1 VIVAVK
7 KKPAAKK
14 AAVKKSAA
22 KKSVAKKSPAKK
34 VVKKSVAKK
43 SATKKVAKKSVAKK
57 VAKKSVAKKSAVKKV
72 AKKSAVKKSAA
83 KKTVK
88 KSAVKKRA
96 TAASSVVIPPVPSS
110 STLGAARVDVTSTPK
125 PVTKSAAAPAKPVK
139 PAAPKQGASGKVLAA
154 IIVGIILL
162 AVIVVTRPESSSD
175 DATPAPAASASAM
188 ATEEPSEEPSAEP
201 TSDTSSEPVAAV
213 EGPKTI
219 GNWKDSAKT
228 IMSITW
234 KAPAASA
241 GLTGY
246 KVEIR
251 VNRGEWVVKSEV
263 PADQLAIDFT
273 KTETT
278 GETAFRVSS
287 IYSDGQ
293 EAVGNTFGFA
303 GVFE

>member
-1 VIVAVK
+1 MAVK

-22 KKSVAKKSPAKK
+22 KKSVAKKSTAKK
-34 VVKKSVAKK
+34 AVAKK
-43 SATKKVAKKSVAKK
+43 S
-57 VAKKSVAKKSAVKKV
+57 VAKKSVAKKSAVKKSATKKSAV
-72 AKKSAVKKSAA
+72 KKSAVKKSAVKKSAA

-88 KSAVKKRA
+88 KSAVKKR
-96 TAASSVVIPPVPSS
+96 TTSASSVVIPPVPSS

-125 PVTKSAAAPAKPVK
+125 PVTKSVAAPAKPAK

-162 AVIVVTRPESSSD
+162 AVIVVTRPDSSSD
-175 DATPAPAASASAM
+175 DAIPAPAASATAM
-188 ATEEPSEEPSAEP
+188 ATEEPTEEPSAEP

-287 IYSDGQ
+287 VYSDGQ
-293 EAVGNTFGFA
+293 EAVGNTFGFS
-303 GVFE
+303 GVFQ

>member
-22 KKSVAKKSPAKK
+22 KKTVAKKKTAKK
-34 VVKKSVAKK
+34 TVAKK
-43 SATKKVAKKSVAKK
+43 TI
-57 VAKKSVAKKSAVKKV
+57 KKSAVKKTAAKKSV
-72 AKKSAVKKSAA
+72 KKSAVKKSAA

-88 KSAVKKRA
+88 KSAAKKTVKKSATKKRA
-96 TAASSVVIPPVPSS
+96 TSASSVVIPPVPSS
-110 STLGAARVDVTSTPK
+110 SSLGAARVDVTSTPK
-125 PVTKSAAAPAKPVK
+125 PASKSAGASVK
-139 PAAPKQGASGKVLAA
+139 PSTSSAPKQGASGKVLAA

-162 AVIVVTRPESSSD
+162 AVVVVTRPDSGSE
-175 DATPAPAASASAM
+175 DATPAPTASESTM
-188 ATEEPSEEPSAEP
+188 PSEEMTEEPTAEP
-201 TSDTSSEPVAAV
+201 TSEETSAPVVAV

-219 GNWKDSAKT
+219 GNWKDSAKSVMT
-228 IMSITW
+228 ISW

-246 KVEIR
+246 KVEVR
-251 VNRGEWVVKSEV
+251 VNRGEWAVKSEV
-263 PADQLAIDFT
+263 PADQLSIDFS
-273 KTETT
+273 KTDSM

-287 IYSDGQ
+287 VYSDGQ
-293 EAVGNTFGFA
+293 TAEGNTFGFA

>member
-1 VIVAVK
+1 MAVK

-22 KKSVAKKSPAKK
+22 KKTVAKKKTAKK
-34 VVKKSVAKK
+34 DVAKK
-43 SATKKVAKKSVAKK
+43 TV
-57 VAKKSVAKKSAVKKV
+57 KKSAVKKTAAKKTV
-72 AKKSAVKKSAA
+72 KKSAVKKSAA

-88 KSAVKKRA
+88 KSATKKRA
-96 TAASSVVIPPVPSS
+96 TSASSVVIPAVPSS
-110 STLGAARVDVTSTPK
+110 SSLGAARVDVSSTPKLASTSTP
-125 PVTKSAAAPAKPVK
+125 AKPSTS
-139 PAAPKQGASGKVLAA
+139 ASAPKQGASGKVLAA

-162 AVIVVTRPESSSD
+162 AVVVVTRPDSGSD

-188 ATEEPSEEPSAEP
+188 PSEEMTEEPTAEP
-201 TSDTSSEPVAAV
+201 TSEETSEPVAAV
-213 EGPKTI
+213 EAPKAV
-219 GNWKDSAKT
+219 GNWKDSAKSVMT
-228 IMSITW
+228 ISW

-246 KVEIR
+246 KVEVR
-251 VNRGEWVVKSEV
+251 VNRGEWAVKSEV
-263 PADQLAIDFT
+263 PADQLSIDFS
-273 KTETT
+273 KTDSM

-293 EAVGNTFGFA
+293 EAEGNTFGFA

>member
-1 VIVAVK
+1 MAVK

-22 KKSVAKKSPAKK
+22 KKSVAKKS
-34 VVKKSVAKK
+34 
-43 SATKKVAKKSVAKK
+43 TAKKSVAKK
-57 VAKKSVAKKSAVKKV
+57 TVKKSAVKKSAAKKTV
-72 AKKSAVKKSAA
+72 KKSAVKKSAA

-96 TAASSVVIPPVPSS
+96 TSASSVVIPPVPSS
-110 STLGAARVDVTSTPK
+110 SSLGAGRVDVSSTPK
-125 PVTKSAAAPAKPVK
+125 PATKSTSAPSK
-139 PAAPKQGASGKVLAA
+139 PAAVASAPKQGASGKVLAA

-162 AVIVVTRPESSSD
+162 AVVVITRPDSASD
-175 DATPAPAASASAM
+175 DAAPAPAASASAM
-188 ATEEPSEEPSAEP
+188 ASEEPTAEP
-201 TSDTSSEPVAAV
+201 TSEETSAPVAAV

-219 GNWKDSAKT
+219 GNWKDAAKSVMT
-228 IMSITW
+228 ISW

-246 KVEIR
+246 KVELR
-251 VNRGEWVVKSEV
+251 VNRGEWAVKSEV
-263 PADQLAIDFT
+263 PADQLSIDFS
-273 KTETT
+273 KTDSM

-287 IYSDGQ
+287 VYSDGQ

>member
-7 KKPAAKK
+7 KKPAVKK

-22 KKSVAKKSPAKK
+22 KKSVAKKKTAVKKTAAKK
-34 VVKKSVAKK
+34 TV
-43 SATKKVAKKSVAKK
+43 
-57 VAKKSVAKKSAVKKV
+57 KKSAVKKTA
-72 AKKSAVKKSAA
+72 AKKTVKKSAA

-88 KSAVKKRA
+88 KSATKKRA
-96 TAASSVVIPPVPSS
+96 TSASSIVIPPVPSS
-110 STLGAARVDVTSTPK
+110 SSLGAARVDVTSTPK
-125 PVTKSAAAPAKPVK
+125 PASKSAGASVK
-139 PAAPKQGASGKVLAA
+139 PSTSSAPKQGASGKVLAA

-162 AVIVVTRPESSSD
+162 AVVVVTRPDSGSE
-175 DATPAPAASASAM
+175 DATPAPTASASAM
-188 ATEEPSEEPSAEP
+188 PSEEPSAEP
-201 TSDTSSEPVAAV
+201 TSEETSAPVAAV
-213 EGPKTI
+213 EAPKAI
-219 GNWKDSAKT
+219 GNWKDSAKSVMT
-228 IMSITW
+228 ISW

-246 KVEIR
+246 KVEVR

-263 PADQLAIDFT
+263 PADQLSIDFS
-273 KTETT
+273 KSDSM

-293 EAVGNTFGFA
+293 AAEGNTFGFS

>member
-22 KKSVAKKSPAKK
+22 KKTVAKKKTAKK
-34 VVKKSVAKK
+34 AVAKK
-43 SATKKVAKKSVAKK
+43 TV
-57 VAKKSVAKKSAVKKV
+57 KKSAVKKSAV
-72 AKKSAVKKSAA
+72 KKTVKKSAVKKSAA

-96 TAASSVVIPPVPSS
+96 KSASSVVIPAAPSS
-110 STLGAARVDVTSTPK
+110 SSLSAGRVDVSSTPK
-125 PVTKSAAAPAKPVK
+125 VASQSAPVK
-139 PAAPKQGASGKVLAA
+139 PSTSASAPKQGASGKVLAA

-162 AVIVVTRPESSSD
+162 AVVVVTRPDSGSD
-175 DATPAPAASASAM
+175 DATPAPTASESAM
-188 ATEEPSEEPSAEP
+188 PTAEPSAEP
-201 TSDTSSEPVAAV
+201 TTEETSAPVAAV
-213 EGPKTI
+213 EAPKAI
-219 GNWKDSAKT
+219 GNWKDSAKSVMT
-228 IMSITW
+228 ISW

-246 KVEIR
+246 KVEVR
-251 VNRGEWVVKSEV
+251 VNRGEWAVKSEV
-263 PADQLAIDFT
+263 PADQLSIDFS
-273 KTETT
+273 KTDSM

-293 EAVGNTFGFA
+293 EAVGNTFGFS

>member
-1 VIVAVK
+1 MAVK

-14 AAVKKSAA
+14 AAVKKSA
-22 KKSVAKKSPAKK
+22 
-34 VVKKSVAKK
+34 VKKSVAKK
-43 SATKKVAKKSVAKK
+43 STAKKA
-57 VAKKSVAKKSAVKKV
+57 VAKKSVAKKSAV
-72 AKKSAVKKSAA
+72 

-125 PVTKSAAAPAKPVK
+125 PVTKSAAAPAKPAK
-139 PAAPKQGASGKVLAA
+139 AAAPKQGASGKVLAA

-162 AVIVVTRPESSSD
+162 AVVVITRPDSSSD
-175 DATPAPAASASAM
+175 EATPAPAASASAM
-188 ATEEPSEEPSAEP
+188 ATEEPTAEPSAEP
-201 TSDTSSEPVAAV
+201 TSDASSEPVAAV
-213 EGPKTI
+213 EGPKTV

-246 KVEIR
+246 KVEVR
-251 VNRGEWVVKSEV
+251 VNRGEWAVKSEV
-263 PADQLAIDFT
+263 PADQLAVDFT
-273 KTETT
+273 KTDAT

-287 IYSDGQ
+287 VYSDGQ
-293 EAVGNTFGFA
+293 EAVGNTFGFP

>member
-1 VIVAVK
+1 MAVK
-7 KKPAAKK
+7 KKPAVKK

-22 KKSVAKKSPAKK
+22 KKAVAKKSTAKK
-34 VVKKSVAKK
+34 V
-43 SATKKVAKKSVAKK
+43 VAKKSV
-57 VAKKSVAKKSAVKKV
+57 KKSAVKKTAV
-72 AKKSAVKKSAA
+72 KKSAAKKTVKKSAVKKSAA

-96 TAASSVVIPPVPSS
+96 AAASSVVIPPVPSS
-110 STLGAARVDVTSTPK
+110 SSLGASRADVASAPK
-125 PVTKSAAAPAKPVK
+125 VASQSAPVK
-139 PAAPKQGASGKVLAA
+139 PSTSASTPKQGASGKVLAA

-162 AVIVVTRPESSSD
+162 AVVVVTRPDSD
-175 DATPAPAASASAM
+175 DAAPAPTASVSAM
-188 ATEEPSEEPSAEP
+188 PSQEPSAEP
-201 TSDTSSEPVAAV
+201 TPEETAAPVAAV

-219 GNWKDSAKT
+219 GNWKDAAKSVMT
-228 IMSITW
+228 ISW
-234 KAPAASA
+234 KAPTASA

-246 KVEIR
+246 KVEVR

-263 PADQLAIDFT
+263 PADQLSIDFS
-273 KTETT
+273 KTDSM

-287 IYSDGQ
+287 VYSDGQ

>member
-1 VIVAVK
+1 MAVK

-14 AAVKKSAA
+14 AAVKKSA
-22 KKSVAKKSPAKK
+22 
-34 VVKKSVAKK
+34 VKKSVAKK
-43 SATKKVAKKSVAKK
+43 STAKKG
-57 VAKKSVAKKSAVKKV
+57 VAKKSVAKKSTAKKAV
-72 AKKSAVKKSAA
+72 AKKSAVKKSAVKKSVA

-88 KSAVKKRA
+88 KSAAKKRA

-110 STLGAARVDVTSTPK
+110 SALGAARVDVTSTPK
-125 PVTKSAAAPAKPVK
+125 PVTKSAAAPAKPAK
-139 PAAPKQGASGKVLAA
+139 TAAPKQGASGKVLAA

-162 AVIVVTRPESSSD
+162 AVVVITRPDSSSD
-175 DATPAPAASASAM
+175 EATPAPAASASAM
-188 ATEEPSEEPSAEP
+188 ATEEPTAEPSAEP

-234 KAPAASA
+234 KAPSASA

-246 KVEIR
+246 KVEVR

-263 PADQLAIDFT
+263 PADQLAVDFT
-273 KTETT
+273 KTDAS

-287 IYSDGQ
+287 VYSDGQ
-293 EAVGNTFGFA
+293 EAVGNTFGFS

>member
-1 VIVAVK
+1 MAVK

-22 KKSVAKKSPAKK
+22 KKTVAKKKTAKK
-34 VVKKSVAKK
+34 AVAKK
-43 SATKKVAKKSVAKK
+43 TI
-57 VAKKSVAKKSAVKKV
+57 
-72 AKKSAVKKSAA
+72 KKSAVKKSAA

-88 KSAVKKRA
+88 KSAVKKSAAKKTVKKSATKKRA
-96 TAASSVVIPPVPSS
+96 TSASSVVIPPVPSS
-110 STLGAARVDVTSTPK
+110 SSLGAGRVDVSSTPK
-125 PVTKSAAAPAKPVK
+125 VASQSAPVK
-139 PAAPKQGASGKVLAA
+139 PSAPTSAPKQGASGKVLAA

-162 AVIVVTRPESSSD
+162 AVVVVTRPDSGSD
-175 DATPAPAASASAM
+175 DATPAPTASESAM
-188 ATEEPSEEPSAEP
+188 PTAEPSAEP
-201 TSDTSSEPVAAV
+201 TSEETSAPVAAV

-219 GNWKDSAKT
+219 GNWKDSAKSV
-228 IMSITW
+228 MSISW

-246 KVEIR
+246 KVEVR
-251 VNRGEWVVKSEV
+251 VNRGEWAVKSEV
-263 PADQLAIDFT
+263 PADQLSIDFS
-273 KTETT
+273 KTDSM

-293 EAVGNTFGFA
+293 EAVGNTFGFS

>member
-1 VIVAVK
+1 MAVK

-22 KKSVAKKSPAKK
+22 KKTVAKKKTAKK
-34 VVKKSVAKK
+34 AVAKK
-43 SATKKVAKKSVAKK
+43 TV
-57 VAKKSVAKKSAVKKV
+57 
-72 AKKSAVKKSAA
+72 KKSAVKKSAA

-96 TAASSVVIPPVPSS
+96 KSASSVVISPVPSS
-110 STLGAARVDVTSTPK
+110 SSLGAGRVDVSSTPK
-125 PVTKSAAAPAKPVK
+125 VASQSAPVK
-139 PAAPKQGASGKVLAA
+139 PSTSASAPKQGASGKVPAA

-162 AVIVVTRPESSSD
+162 AVVVVTRPDSGSD
-175 DATPAPAASASAM
+175 DAMPAPAASESTM
-188 ATEEPSEEPSAEP
+188 PSEEMTEEPTTEETSA
-201 TSDTSSEPVAAV
+201 PVAAV

-219 GNWKDSAKT
+219 GNWKDAAKSVMT
-228 IMSITW
+228 ISW

-246 KVEIR
+246 KVEVR
-251 VNRGEWVVKSEV
+251 VNRGEWAVKSEV
-263 PADQLAIDFT
+263 PADQLSIDFS
-273 KTETT
+273 KTDSM

-287 IYSDGQ
+287 VYSDGQ